1 MVRSSAFPVEHGKVR
16 RGRSTRARAC
26 DATLRNE
33 ATVRP
38 SRQGGG
44 SSLHSGVVSVSHAWS
59 SIPTVCWR
67 RHYLLPLIVAATIVM
82 KSNRKANEKP
92 AT

>member
-1 MVRSSAFPVEHGKVR
+1 
-16 RGRSTRARAC
+16 
-26 DATLRNE
+26 
-33 ATVRP
+33 
-38 SRQGGG
+38 
-44 SSLHSGVVSVSHAWS
+44 LHSGVVSVSHAWS